1 VAFLRAL
8 LSIRL
13 RKIGALTSL
22 NANTDKAYS
31 IAKFNGSSLQ
41 LAVLTMKLVDG
52 YVDGQKK
59 SLFIIV
65 SIVLYMQ
72 PTSINY
78 YFCLSSL

>member
-22 NANTDKAYS
+22 NANTDKAYA
-31 IAKFNGSSLQ
+31 IAKLNGSSLQ
-41 LAVLTMKLVDG
+41 LAVSTMKLVDG
-52 YVDGQKK
+52 YVDGQK
-59 SLFIIV
+59 SPYYAVV